1 MENSK
6 SPRNNYIISN
16 NNNSEKIKAKI
27 IFKYDQKIISIPKF
41 TLSDLKDEI
50 NRAYSLQ
57 EKEYHLLIGENN
69 ITDLP
74 NDTDINTLLAKY
86 NEKTIVIKSFKNTI
100 DIEKQ
105 LNDYE
110 NILSKQILIKNDEI
124 NLLKIEYEK
133 IMQDLNDI

>member
-6 SPRNNYIISN
+6 SPNNNYIASSN
-16 NNNSEKIKAKI
+16 NEKIKAKI
-27 IFKYDQKIISIPKF
+27 IFKYDQKIEISTPKF

-50 NRAYSLQ
+50 NKAYSIQ
-57 EKEYHLLIGENN
+57 ENEYYLLIGENN

-86 NEKTIVIKSFKNTI
+86 NEKKIVIKTFKNTI

-110 NILSKQILIKNDEI
+110 NILSKQLSIKNDEI

>member
-6 SPRNNYIISN
+6 SPNNNYIISSN
-16 NNNSEKIKAKI
+16 NKKIKAKI
-27 IFKYDQKIISIPKF
+27 IFKYDQKIEISTPKF

-50 NRAYSLQ
+50 NKAYSIQ
-57 EKEYHLLIGENN
+57 ENEYYLLIGENN

-86 NEKTIVIKSFKNTI
+86 NEKKIVIKTFKNTI

-110 NILSKQILIKNDEI
+110 NILSKQISIRNDEI

-133 IMQDLNDI
+133 IMQDLNNI

>member
-1 MENSK
+1 MENNK
-6 SPRNNYIISN
+6 SPSN
-16 NNNSEKIKAKI
+16 NFIIPNNNEKIKAKI
-27 IFKYDQKIISIPKF
+27 IFIYDQKIETSTPKF
-41 TLSDLKDEI
+41 TLLDLKAEI
-50 NRAYSLQ
+50 NKAYSIQ
-57 EKEYHLLIGENN
+57 ENEYYLLIGENN

-86 NEKTIVIKSFKNTI
+86 NEKKIVIKTFKNTI

-110 NILSKQILIKNDEI
+110 NILSKQISMRNDEI

>member
-6 SPRNNYIISN
+6 SPNNNYIASSN
-16 NNNSEKIKAKI
+16 NEKIKAKI
-27 IFKYDQKIISIPKF
+27 IFKYDQKIEISTPKF

-50 NRAYSLQ
+50 NKAYSIQ
-57 EKEYHLLIGENN
+57 ENEYYLLIGENN

-74 NDTDINTLLAKY
+74 NDTDIYTLLAKY
-86 NEKTIVIKSFKNTI
+86 NEKKIVIKTFKNTI

-110 NILSKQILIKNDEI
+110 NILSKQLSIKNDEI

>member
-6 SPRNNYIISN
+6 SPNNNYIASSN
-16 NNNSEKIKAKI
+16 NEKIKAKI
-27 IFKYDQKIISIPKF
+27 IFKYDQKIEISTPKF

-50 NRAYSLQ
+50 NKAYSIQ
-57 EKEYHLLIGENN
+57 DNEYYLLIGENN

-86 NEKTIVIKSFKNTI
+86 NEKKIVIKTFKNTI

-110 NILSKQILIKNDEI
+110 NILSKQISIKNDEI

>member
-1 MENSK
+1 MENNK
-6 SPRNNYIISN
+6 SPNNNYITSSN
-16 NNNSEKIKAKI
+16 NEKIKAKI
-27 IFKYDQKIISIPKF
+27 IFKYDQKIEISTPKF
-41 TLSDLKDEI
+41 TLSDLKSEI
-50 NRAYSLQ
+50 NKAYSVQ
-57 EKEYHLLIGENN
+57 ENEYYLLIGENN

-86 NEKTIVIKSFKNTI
+86 NEKKIVIKTFKNTI

-110 NILSKQILIKNDEI
+110 NILSKQISIRNDEI

-133 IMQDLNDI
+133 IMQDLNNI

>member
-6 SPRNNYIISN
+6 SPNNNCIASSN
-16 NNNSEKIKAKI
+16 NEKIKAKI
-27 IFKYDQKIISIPKF
+27 IFKYDQKIEISTPKF
-41 TLSDLKDEI
+41 TLSELKDEI
-50 NRAYSLQ
+50 NKAYSIQ
-57 EKEYHLLIGENN
+57 ENEYYLLIGENN

-86 NEKTIVIKSFKNTI
+86 NEKKIVIKTFKNTI

-110 NILSKQILIKNDEI
+110 NILSKQLSIKNDEI

>member
-6 SPRNNYIISN
+6 IPSNNYIISN

-27 IFKYDQKIISIPKF
+27 IFKYDQKIISTPKF
-41 TLSDLKDEI
+41 TLSELKDEI
-50 NRAYSLQ
+50 NKAYSIQ
-57 EKEYHLLIGENN
+57 ENEYYLLIDENN

-74 NDTDINTLLAKY
+74 NDTDINTLLAKF
-86 NEKTIVIKSFKNTI
+86 NEKKIVIKSFKNI
-100 DIEKQ
+100 FDIEKQ

-110 NILSKQILIKNDEI
+110 NILSKQISIRNDEI

-133 IMQDLNDI
+133 IMQDLNNI

>member
-6 SPRNNYIISN
+6 SPNNNYIISSN
-16 NNNSEKIKAKI
+16 NEKIKAKI
-27 IFKYDQKIISIPKF
+27 IFKYDQKIEISTPKF

-50 NRAYSLQ
+50 NKAYSIQ
-57 EKEYHLLIGENN
+57 ENEYYLLIGENN

-86 NEKTIVIKSFKNTI
+86 NEKKIVIKTFKNTI

-110 NILSKQILIKNDEI
+110 KMLSKQLSIKNDEI

-133 IMQDLNDI
+133 IMQDLNNI

>member
-6 SPRNNYIISN
+6 SPSNNYIISN

-27 IFKYDQKIISIPKF
+27 IFKYDQKIISTPKF
-41 TLSDLKDEI
+41 TLSDLKNEI
-50 NRAYSLQ
+50 NRAYSLH

-86 NEKTIVIKSFKNTI
+86 NDKKIVIKSFKNTI

-110 NILSKQILIKNDEI
+110 NILSKQISIKNDEI

>member
-6 SPRNNYIISN
+6 SPNNNYITSSN
-16 NNNSEKIKAKI
+16 NEKIKAKI
-27 IFKYDQKIISIPKF
+27 IFKYDQKIEISTPKF

-50 NRAYSLQ
+50 NKAYSIQ
-57 EKEYHLLIGENN
+57 KNEYYLLIGENN

-86 NEKTIVIKSFKNTI
+86 NEKKIVIKTFKNTI

-110 NILSKQILIKNDEI
+110 NILSKQLSIKNDEI

-133 IMQDLNDI
+133 IMQDLNNI

>member
-6 SPRNNYIISN
+6 SPNNNYITSSN
-16 NNNSEKIKAKI
+16 NEKIKAKI
-27 IFKYDQKIISIPKF
+27 IFKYDQKIETSTPKF
-41 TLSDLKDEI
+41 TLSDLKAEI
-50 NRAYSLQ
+50 NKAYSIQ
-57 EKEYHLLIGENN
+57 ENEYYLLIGENN

-74 NDTDINTLLAKY
+74 NDTDINTLLAKF
-86 NEKTIVIKSFKNTI
+86 NEKKIVIKSFKNI
-100 DIEKQ
+100 FDIEKQ

-110 NILSKQILIKNDEI
+110 NILSKQISIKNDEI

>member
-6 SPRNNYIISN
+6 SPNNNYITSSN
-16 NNNSEKIKAKI
+16 NEKIKAKI
-27 IFKYDQKIISIPKF
+27 IFKYDQKIEISTPKF
-41 TLSDLKDEI
+41 TLSELKDEI
-50 NRAYSLQ
+50 NKAYSIQ
-57 EKEYHLLIGENN
+57 ENEYYLLIGENN

-86 NEKTIVIKSFKNTI
+86 NEKKIVIKTFKNTI

-110 NILSKQILIKNDEI
+110 NILSKQISIKNDEI
-124 NLLKIEYEK
+124 NLLSIEYEK
-133 IMQDLNDI
+133 IMQDLKGI

>member
-6 SPRNNYIISN
+6 SPNNNYIISSN
-16 NNNSEKIKAKI
+16 NEKIKAKI
-27 IFKYDQKIISIPKF
+27 IFKYDQKIEISTPKF

-50 NRAYSLQ
+50 NKAYSIQ
-57 EKEYHLLIGENN
+57 DNEYYLLIGENN

-86 NEKTIVIKSFKNTI
+86 NEKKIVIKTFKNTI

-110 NILSKQILIKNDEI
+110 NILSKQISIRNDEI